1 MSLELVFRQIPGQ
14 SIQRWRM
21 PRLRPFPFRQRR
33 PLLQS
38 VRNRVP
44 RVDQPPRR
52 LRLRTP
58 LPLAFLLRA
67 RPLPLPDPC
76 VRPEPFS
83 TKPAGPFVEPRAH
96 RGHAHRNSRVP
107 LPPLPMPRSRRG
119 WTTSG
124 EQTRTTSQERL
135 SPSAPTCHHTRSL
148 PPSGTSGLHLPH
160 HTRSLRSRP
169 RARPRHSPRY
179 GTPPA

>member
-1 MSLELVFRQIPGQ
+1 MLPYLVFHASQEDSSEYLKKIAALSLELVFRHIPGQ

-21 PRLRPFPFRQRR
+21 PRLRPLPFRQRR
-33 PLLQS
+33 PFLQS

-96 RGHAHRNSRVP
+96 RGHAHRNPRVP
-107 LPPLPMPRSRRG
+107 LPPLPVPRSRRG

-135 SPSAPTCHHTRSL
+135 SSSL
-148 PPSGTSGLHLPH
+148 HG
-160 HTRSLRSRP
+160 
-169 RARPRHSPRY
+169 ARPALLWR
-179 GTPPA
+179 